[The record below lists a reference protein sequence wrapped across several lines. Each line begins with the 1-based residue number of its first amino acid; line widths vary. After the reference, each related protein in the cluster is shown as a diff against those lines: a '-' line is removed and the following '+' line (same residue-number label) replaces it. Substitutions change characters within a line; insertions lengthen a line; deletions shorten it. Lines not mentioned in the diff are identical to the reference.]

1 MLRSL
6 AVLSCLTILG
16 ASAAASFADLRSDAR
31 LHPAPWV
38 LSWRAGM
45 PHILLLTG
53 EDGAD
58 LRLGSRALGSR
69 ISALWA
75 TTAMPWFWA
84 TPKDAPT
91 SPTPPMTPPVSET
104 PAASPPSEAPTAPPS
119 SGAPATPATDE

>member
-58 LRLGSRALGSR
+58 LRLGSRALGIEDIGALGDDGNAVVLGDAQGCTDIAYTADDPPCLRDSSR
-69 ISALWA
+69 L
-75 TTAMPWFWA
+75 
-84 TPKDAPT
+84 TPFRGPYR
-91 SPTPPMTPPVSET
+91 
-104 PAASPPSEAPTAPPS
+104 AA
-119 SGAPATPATDE
+119 